1 MARWPSSH
9 GGERGGVKSFGSV
22 MVHKASCILGS
33 TARRHRR
40 EEVCGSHQWS
50 KGGPGG
56 KDVGE
61 EMRDAVT
68 TGSEQRKTRKQG
80 VTGVLGF
87 RGSGSSSQAA
97 PGFAAGSA
105 PSGGLRS
112 SSPLPLL
119 ILRRV
124 VVWTADESPKAA
136 RVGSPWMRRRR
147 LLIGEA
153 RRGARGRTRC
163 SGCPRS
169 ALRQRHGDDDGD
181 VMLTSA

>member
-9 GGERGGVKSFGSV
+9 GGERGGVKSFGLV

-87 RGSGSSSQAA
+87 RGSGSSQAA